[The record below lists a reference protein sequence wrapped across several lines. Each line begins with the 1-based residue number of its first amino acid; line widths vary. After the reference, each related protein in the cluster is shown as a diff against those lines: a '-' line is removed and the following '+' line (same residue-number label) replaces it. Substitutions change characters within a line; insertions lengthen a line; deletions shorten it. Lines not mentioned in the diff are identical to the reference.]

1 MNETPDRPPNVPPPQ
16 GPPRGPREGWE
27 RVWIPV
33 TVVLVIVMVIAIRA
47 ILGAG
52 QPWAECQLR
61 YVEATTAHDSAA
73 VDTIR
78 VGPNGERTCGG
89 IRIQRSP

>member
-1 MNETPDRPPNVPPPQ
+1 MSEGPERPLNVPPPER
-16 GPPRGPREGWE
+16 PLAGPREGWE

-33 TVVLVIVMVIAIRA
+33 TVVLVILLVIAMRA
-47 ILGAG
+47 ILGTG
-52 QPWAECQLR
+52 EPWAECQLS
-61 YVEATTAHDSAA
+61 YIEAQTSADSAA

-89 IRIQRSP
+89 IRIQRR

>member
-1 MNETPDRPPNVPPPQ
+1 LSDAPERPANVPPPE
-16 GPPRGPREGWE
+16 GPLAGPREGWE

-33 TVVLVIVMVIAIRA
+33 TVALVILLAIAMRA
-47 ILGAG
+47 IMGTG
-52 QPWAECQLR
+52 EPWAECQLR
-61 YVEATTAHDSAA
+61 YIEAETARDSAA

-89 IRIQRSP
+89 IRIQRR